1 MNEYSFIGFDVAADS
16 CGLQLPVN
24 EVSDLRFFIPETV
37 SGETFS
43 SIDIVD
49 TDNEIIRACVYDF
62 ADGFISLKT
71 TSISDLTCFKLAFN
85 YSGGMSFSVY
95 YSALFRYVSDIT
107 ETTLVKYLCYEP
119 QFGFAYNISNSY
131 NQVRL
136 PILIKNPQF
145 PQEDKVY
152 IDGNGVRRLISSKI
166 DKEYELE
173 TEYIPQDWHEK
184 LIIALSH
191 DEVYFDTVR
200 LQKSSPYEID
210 YEEED
215 KLSCGT
221 ILNKASAKM
230 TKNTTI
236 RNNNC

>member
-1 MNEYSFIGFDVAADS
+1 MNEFSFIKFGVADDG
-16 CGLQLPVN
+16 CELQLPIN
-24 EVSDLRFFIPETV
+24 AVSDLRFFIPETV
-37 SGETFS
+37 DTDALIG
-43 SIDIVD
+43 IDIVD
-49 TDNEIIRACVYDF
+49 IENILIRACEYDF
-62 ADGFISLKT
+62 TDGWCMLKN
-71 TSISDLTCFKLAFN
+71 TSISDLTCFKFN
-85 YSGGMSFSVY
+85 FKYAGQDVIYSN
-95 YSALFRYVSDIT
+95 LFRYVADTT

-119 QFGFAYNISNSY
+119 QFGFDYDISNSY
-131 NQVRL
+131 NQIRL
-136 PILIKNPQF
+136 PIIIKKPQF

-173 TEYIPQDWHEK
+173 TEYIPEDWHEK

-191 DEVYFDTVR
+191 DEVYFDGVR
-200 LQKSSPYEID
+200 LQKSAAYEID

-215 KLSCGT
+215 KLPCGT

>member
-1 MNEYSFIGFDVAADS
+1 MNEFSFIGFNVAADS

-24 EVSDLRFFIPETV
+24 TVSDLRFFIPAEIV
-37 SGETFS
+37 EPLGNISII
-43 SIDIVD
+43 SIDNIF
-49 TDNEIIRACVYDF
+49 IRFCEYDF
-62 ADGFISLKT
+62 DNGFVSLKN
-71 TSISDLTCFKLAFN
+71 TSISDLTCFYF
-85 YSGGMSFSVY
+85 SFEYASEY
-95 YSALFRYVSDIT
+95 RSNIFRYVSDIT
-107 ETTLVKYLCYEP
+107 ETTLIKYLCYEP

-191 DEVYFDTVR
+191 DEVYFDGVR
-200 LQKSSPYEID
+200 LQKSAAYEID

-215 KLSCGT
+215 KLPCGT

>member
-1 MNEYSFIGFDVAADS
+1 MNEFSFIKFGVADDG
-16 CGLQLPVN
+16 CNLQLPIN
-24 EVSDLRFFIPETV
+24 AATDLKFFVDDDE
-37 SGETFS
+37 FS
-43 SIDIVD
+43 NVALLTSAGVF
-49 TDNEIIRACVYDF
+49 IRNITYLYSNGWITITGGTINDQ
-62 ADGFISLKT
+62 
-71 TSISDLTCFKLAFN
+71 TCFRIGLLYGSTYTSSN
-85 YSGGMSFSVY
+85 
-95 YSALFRYVSDIT
+95 LFRYVADIS

-119 QFGFAYNISNSY
+119 QFGFAYDISNSY

-136 PILIKNPQF
+136 PILIKHPQF

-173 TEYIPQDWHEK
+173 TEYIQQDWHEK

-191 DEVYFDTVR
+191 DEVYFDGVR
-200 LQKSSPYEID
+200 LQKSAAYEID

-215 KLSCGT
+215 KLPCGT